1 LIPLLIVVGIAV
13 FIVGTF
19 SAASGGGVDPTTFGF
34 MALGIIVMGFGFLL
48 LVGRR
53 GGPEG

>member
-1 LIPLLIVVGIAV
+1 MLIVVGIAV